1 MGLNVVQHPLLDH
14 KVTVLRDKETSP
26 KKFRELVTE
35 MTMLLAYEATRDLA
49 VKAEQVQTPLTLT
62 NGKILANPDIII
74 IPILR
79 AGLGMVEGMLNLL
92 PFANVFHLGL
102 KRDETTFTPIS
113 YYDNIRNLRDKIV
126 FVVDPMLATAGS
138 LNAAFEKI
146 KDHDPL
152 VIKAVTII
160 ASPEGKKKVEAEH
173 PDVQIY
179 TAALDERLNENAY
192 IVPGLGD
199 AGDRLFGTF

>member
-1 MGLNVVQHPLLDH
+1 MGLNVVKHPLLEH
-14 KVTVLRDKETSP
+14 KVTILRDVETSP
-26 KKFRELVTE
+26 KKFRELITE
-35 MTMLLAYEATRDLA
+35 MTMLLAYEATRDLRLA
-49 VKAEQVQTPLTLT
+49 PYEVKTPLTKT
-62 NGKILANPDIII
+62 TGNYLANPDIVI

-113 YYDNIRNLRDKIV
+113 YYDNITNLRDKIV

-146 KDHDPL
+146 KVHSPL
-152 VIKAVTII
+152 MIKAVTII
-160 ASPEGKKKVEAEH
+160 ASPEGKTSVETEH
-173 PDVQIY
+173 PDVQVF
-179 TAALDERLNENAY
+179 TAAIDDCLNENAY